1 MSLLARANRVLRHF
15 ILAAF
20 LSGLHAAQAD
30 VIGHKSIFAVG
41 NRAWQTKIQLFQL
54 DAPPPDL
61 AVAAGR
67 DGSVYMAGYT
77 QLGAGSWDAF
87 VAKYSWTGQLAW
99 HQLHGTIRVD
109 DATSVASGSDGSV
122 LLAGFTEGDLAGQRN
137 HGAQDAFVTLYSP
150 NGTHTWT
157 RLMGTGNREEARS
170 VVVGADGSVIVAGFS
185 EGGLGSEAFAQG
197 GAGGKDVFVSKLS
210 ERGDVMWTQAL
221 GTASHDIADRVAL
234 QDDGSVIVAGY
245 SFGQLNVSAGT
256 RGDVFVARFS
266 PEGRLAW
273 VRQDVTIDASNG
285 NGETHSRLTS
295 LACGGDGSIS
305 LAGFTM
311 AATFNGQKNKG
322 GMDSFVVKYSSSGDF
337 QWAKL
342 LGTELDDKAWSV
354 ASTSDGG
361 VLLAGASQGNLEG
374 RRNRGG
380 WDAFVVR
387 YSPSGTLL
395 WADLLGTEYDDEA
408 KAIVMALSS
417 GGDEHFLVA
426 GYTHGSLVDN
436 FGVEGD
442 SCNLLACKK
451 DKNTAALSYSL
462 RPSSAVVL
470 AAVFLIAG
478 TLEM

>member
-1 MSLLARANRVLRHF
+1 MSLLARASRELRRF

-20 LSGLHAAQAD
+20 VSGLQAAQAD

-41 NRAWQTKIQLFQL
+41 NRAWQTKIQLFEL
-54 DAPPPDL
+54 DAQEL
-61 AVAAGR
+61 GVAAGR

-122 LLAGFTEGDLAGQRN
+122 LLAGFTEGDLAGQTN

-185 EGGLGSEAFAQG
+185 EGGLGSDALAKG

-210 ERGDVMWTQAL
+210 ERGNVMWTQAL

-273 VRQDVTIDASNG
+273 VRQDVTIGAG

-311 AATFNGQKNKG
+311 ASTFNGQTNKG
-322 GMDSFVVKYSSSGDF
+322 GIDSFVVKYSSSGDF

-387 YSPSGTLL
+387 YSPAGTLL
-395 WADLLGTEYDDEA
+395 WADLIGTEYDDEA

-436 FGVEGD
+436 FGLEGD
-442 SCNLLACKK
+442 SCNLLACTK
-451 DKNTAALSYSL
+451 DKKTTAWSHSL
-462 RPSSAVVL
+462 RPASAVVL
-470 AAVFLIAG
+470 ATVFWIAEI
-478 TLEM
+478 LEM